1 MKLIYKPNLCQK
13 VKMVELFGST
23 KLSIYE
29 IFFSI
34 SNVKLLERRYDILIH
49 LQISSFT
56 KNS

>member
-1 MKLIYKPNLCQK
+1 MA
-13 VKMVELFGST
+13 ELFGSA

-29 IFFSI
+29 IFLSI